1 MNYYTTDEL
10 YHYGVLGM
18 KWGVRRGKAAKAYA
32 KSKRELDKRSVKYE
46 QQEAKAKERRAIVT
60 KKTQTLQALR
70 KASNDNLNKLEQE
83 KKVNDKLSST
93 DVSQWTTKS
102 WNPATNRKNKEQLKL
117 HTDALRN
124 SNERVKLLED
134 AFTKTKSAETR
145 LGNELKKD
153 NENAR
158 TSEYNA
164 YRLRKRKEKF
174 QKAMD
179 KTFSNVDPS
188 IIKEGQALYK
198 QLYG

>member
-1 MNYYTTDEL
+1 MYADQNEL

-18 KWGVRRGKAAKAYA
+18 KWGVRRGNTAKAYA
-32 KSKRELDKRSVKYE
+32 KSQRELNKRSFKYE
-46 QQEAKAKERRAIVT
+46 RQEAKAKERRAIVT
-60 KKTQTLQALR
+60 KKTGTLQALR
-70 KASNDNLNKLEQE
+70 KASNDNLSKLEQE

-93 DVSQWTTKS
+93 DISKWTTKS

-124 SNERVKLLED
+124 SNERLKKLDD
-134 AFTKTKSAETR
+134 AFTNSKNAETK
-145 LGNELKKD
+145 LSNELKKD

-164 YRLRKRKEKF
+164 YRLQKRKEKF

-179 KTFSNVDPS
+179 KTFANVDS
-188 IIKEGQALYK
+188 STIEEGKALYK